1 MHPPDFLWGWMALT
15 KFMRLS
21 LMKAAHAV
29 VSSVAYRKSGQ
40 RASPWLVMSITD
52 AKLFLRDPHSREVRA
67 LAMRTRQRRKR
78 STMTAASTSS
88 LQKEHENS
96 RLGPVGLRFRSI
108 LVATDYSPA
117 SATAV
122 KLAARLA
129 KEFHAHLYVLH
140 AVEPD
145 LYVADMAGPV
155 PDLQMVNLQ
164 AERENLHKY
173 AEHIPDLRTVKHKQI
188 VFLGSPSDAIQSA
201 GQANGIDLLVVGSHG
216 RHGLAKLALGSVA
229 EWAIRRLEYPVLV
242 AGPMCEKTFP
252 PIRSIVLA
260 TDFSG
265 EASRSV
271 QYAGS
276 LAQDYSARLTV
287 MHVLPPTGTPEE
299 QKVELRTLGKLREL
313 LPSDSGE
320 WCTLQ
325 YQVKTGDIAA
335 AVIGSAQENKA
346 NLIILRA
353 RHRSTLADHLPRT
366 KISAI
371 IRGAHCPVLVVPP
384 HCS

>member
-1 MHPPDFLWGWMALT
+1 MIT
-15 KFMRLS
+15 
-21 LMKAAHAV
+21 
-29 VSSVAYRKSGQ
+29 
-40 RASPWLVMSITD
+40 AS
-52 AKLFLRDPHSREVRA
+52 A
-67 LAMRTRQRRKR
+67 R
-78 STMTAASTSS
+78 SP
-88 LQKEHENS
+88 QKEHENS

-129 KEFHAHLYVLH
+129 KEFHSRLNVLH

-145 LYVADMAGPV
+145 LYAADMAGPV
-155 PDLQMVNLQ
+155 PDLQPVNLQ
-164 AERENLHKY
+164 VERENLHQY

-201 GQANGIDLLVVGSHG
+201 GQANTIDLLVVGSHG

-242 AGPMCEKTFP
+242 AGPMCDKTFP

-276 LAQDYSARLTV
+276 LAQDYNARLTV
-287 MHVLPPTGTPEE
+287 MHVLSPTDTPEE
-299 QKVELRTLGKLREL
+299 QQKVELRTLGKLREL

-325 YQVKTGDIAA
+325 YQVKTGDVAA

-353 RHRSTLADHLPRT
+353 RHRFTLADHLPRT

-371 IRGAHCPVLVVPP
+371 IRGAHCPVLVVPA

>member
-1 MHPPDFLWGWMALT
+1 
-15 KFMRLS
+15 
-21 LMKAAHAV
+21 
-29 VSSVAYRKSGQ
+29 
-40 RASPWLVMSITD
+40 
-52 AKLFLRDPHSREVRA
+52 
-67 LAMRTRQRRKR
+67 
-78 STMTAASTSS
+78 MTAASTSS

-129 KEFHAHLYVLH
+129 KEFHARLCVLH

-155 PDLQMVNLQ
+155 PDLQLVNLQ
-164 AERENLHKY
+164 AERENLHNY

-188 VFLGSPSDAIQSA
+188 VFLGSTSDAIQSA

-229 EWAIRRLEYPVLV
+229 ECAIRRLEYPVLV
-242 AGPMCEKTFP
+242 AGPMCDKTFP

-276 LAQDYSARLTV
+276 LAQDYNARLTV

-299 QKVELRTLGKLREL
+299 QKVELRTLGKLRDL
-313 LPSDSGE
+313 LPSDCGE

-353 RHRSTLADHLPRT
+353 RRRSTLADHLPRT

-371 IRGAHCPVLVVPP
+371 IRGAHCPVLVVPA